1 MKKSLLTFCAL
12 GLFAHSAMAQPTLN
26 LGGMPGIGT
35 IIRTSSVNAAE
46 ISPGAAGANLTW
58 DFTAFPDT
66 GAIDSIT
73 FVSPANTPFSSSFPT
88 STLAYKVFT
97 DSLNIYAYLRESA
110 DAFELLGSAYND
122 NTSDITSIYTNPQT
136 WYSFPSTFN
145 TTFTDTYRNIVDYI
159 SFGATFVLTGTLS
172 YVVDGYGTLIT
183 NSGTYPN
190 TLRFKKRDIRTD
202 STLSDLVDLGSESR
216 STTYE
221 WVSVANGASIG
232 IWTISTDT
240 TLGPFGEPVS
250 YSLNVSHTRGDFST
264 SGIKQTQ
271 NLNLTV
277 FPNPANDK
285 ALILLPADATV
296 SLLDMSGRIVQ
307 ANRFTVT
314 DGTMPIMD
322 VSKLPAGTYFVK
334 ADGKNYS
341 STGKIVVIH

>member
-1 MKKSLLTFCAL
+1 MKFAL
-12 GLFAHSAMAQPTLN
+12 PFLSSFFIAAGIAAQPTLS
-26 LGGMPGIGT
+26 LGGMPGLGT
-35 IIRTSSVNAAE
+35 IISSNAVAATG
-46 ISPGAAGANLTW
+46 INPGAAGANQTW

-66 GAIDSIT
+66 GAIDTIT
-73 FVSPANTPFSSSFPT
+73 FISPANTPFSSNFPT
-88 STLAYKVFT
+88 STIAYKVFT
-97 DSLNIYAYLRESA
+97 DSLNVYGYLKESTA
-110 DAFELLGSAYND
+110 AFELLGSAFND
-122 NTSDITSIYTNPQT
+122 NTSDFISIFTNPQSL
-136 WYSFPSTFN
+136 YSFPSTFN
-145 TTFTDTYRNIVDYI
+145 TTFTDTYRSTVDYT
-159 SFGATFVLTGTLS
+159 SFGATFVSTGTLS

-190 TLRFKKRDIRTD
+190 TLRFKKRDISTD
-202 STLSDLVDLGSESR
+202 STLSDFGDFVSESR
-216 STTYE
+216 NTTYE

-240 TLGPFGEPVS
+240 TLGSFGQPDS

-307 ANRFTVT
+307 TNRFTVT